1 MISTSTPNIYNRSL
15 IAVSIAIFSVIIGY
29 GLFIPFLPY
38 YANILG
44 ATLGLQVGLMT
55 SSFMLTNAIGAAP
68 LGRFSDRF
76 GRKLI
81 ISIGL
86 FTYAISTLI
95 FPFVS
100 TWIHLVILR
109 AIQGIGGAMIWPA
122 SRALI
127 ADITPPGSRG
137 RALGFFNACFML
149 GLVIGPAIGG
159 AIQFYG
165 YEILNLSE
173 LESYKL
179 PFYFGGV
186 FSAIASVIA
195 IKFIDEPGKPSF
207 SPNSINSE
215 KETGFIGLKKRFH
228 TTFKLL
234 LALRFS
240 NGFALSFIQ
249 PLLAFYI
256 HDVIGLE
263 RTDAVFWLAS
273 SFFISGLIAAII
285 QIPSGK
291 LADERDRKS
300 IIIVAILVSQI
311 FTILI
316 PLSKGVL
323 LIVILV
329 GLRSAASAFYR
340 PSLESFEA
348 DLFPQRNR
356 GKLTGITQTAS
367 NIGSVMGPLFGFLLY
382 DFVDVR
388 YPFYFSAMIFII
400 SAIAFTLFAKN
411 PVVDD
416 EY

>member
-122 SRALI
+122 ARALI
-127 ADITPPGSRG
+127 ADITPSGSRG

-149 GLVIGPAIGG
+149 GLVIGPAVGG

-179 PFYFGGV
+179 PF
-186 FSAIASVIA
+186 
-195 IKFIDEPGKPSF
+195 
-207 SPNSINSE
+207 
-215 KETGFIGLKKRFH
+215 
-228 TTFKLL
+228 
-234 LALRFS
+234 
-240 NGFALSFIQ
+240 
-249 PLLAFYI
+249 
-256 HDVIGLE
+256 
-263 RTDAVFWLAS
+263 
-273 SFFISGLIAAII
+273 
-285 QIPSGK
+285 
-291 LADERDRKS
+291 
-300 IIIVAILVSQI
+300 
-311 FTILI
+311 
-316 PLSKGVL
+316 
-323 LIVILV
+323 
-329 GLRSAASAFYR
+329 
-340 PSLESFEA
+340 
-348 DLFPQRNR
+348 
-356 GKLTGITQTAS
+356 
-367 NIGSVMGPLFGFLLY
+367 
-382 DFVDVR
+382 
-388 YPFYFSAMIFII
+388 
-400 SAIAFTLFAKN
+400 
-411 PVVDD
+411 
-416 EY
+416 